1 VVPTLPS
8 RLSTQT
14 SHWTVGLASAFL
26 AQSLRD
32 HIMIDLIRRALTQLG
47 VLSGHPLAFLIF
59 FAYVA
64 AWLVFE
70 PETFDWHGIATIV
83 VWIMTLFIQRAENR
97 DTQSIQAKLDELLHA
112 HSLASNAMTRI
123 DEEQPED
130 IEQHRKDARKD
141 D

>member
-1 VVPTLPS
+1 
-8 RLSTQT
+8 
-14 SHWTVGLASAFL
+14 
-26 AQSLRD
+26 
-32 HIMIDLIRRALTQLG
+32 MTQLG
-47 VLSGHPLAFLIF
+47 VLSGHPLAFTIV
-59 FAYVA
+59 FAYSA
-64 AWLVFE
+64 AWVVFE

-97 DTQSIQAKLDELLHA
+97 DTQSIHAKLDELLHA
-112 HSLASNAMTRI
+112 HNLANNAMTRI

>member
-1 VVPTLPS
+1 MS
-8 RLSTQT
+8 
-14 SHWTVGLASAFL
+14 
-26 AQSLRD
+26 
-32 HIMIDLIRRALTQLG
+32 DLMRRALTQLG
-47 VLSGHPLAFLIF
+47 VLSGHPLAFLIV
-59 FAYVA
+59 FAYVV

>member
-1 VVPTLPS
+1 
-8 RLSTQT
+8 
-14 SHWTVGLASAFL
+14 
-26 AQSLRD
+26 
-32 HIMIDLIRRALTQLG
+32 MIDLIRRALTQLG
-47 VLSGHPLAFLIF
+47 VLSGHPLAFLIV

-70 PETFDWHGIATIV
+70 PETFDWHAVATIV

-97 DTQSIQAKLDELLHA
+97 DTLSIQAKLDELLHA

-130 IEQHRKDARKD
+130 IEQHRKDARKED
-141 D
+141 

>member
-1 VVPTLPS
+1 
-8 RLSTQT
+8 
-14 SHWTVGLASAFL
+14 
-26 AQSLRD
+26 
-32 HIMIDLIRRALTQLG
+32 MIDLLRRTLTQIG
-47 VLSGHPLAFLIF
+47 VLSGHPLAFLIV

-64 AWLVFE
+64 VWLVFE
-70 PETFDWHGIATIV
+70 PETFDWHAIATIA

-97 DTQSIQAKLDELLHA
+97 DTQSIHAKLDELLHA

-130 IEQHRKDARKD
+130 IEEHRKDARKD

>member
-1 VVPTLPS
+1 
-8 RLSTQT
+8 
-14 SHWTVGLASAFL
+14 
-26 AQSLRD
+26 
-32 HIMIDLIRRALTQLG
+32 MIDLIRRALTRLG
-47 VLSGHPLAFLIF
+47 VLSGHPLAFLIV

-97 DTQSIQAKLDELLHA
+97 DTQSIQAKLDEPLHA

-130 IEQHRKDARKD
+130 IEQHRKDARRD

>member
-1 VVPTLPS
+1 
-8 RLSTQT
+8 
-14 SHWTVGLASAFL
+14 
-26 AQSLRD
+26 
-32 HIMIDLIRRALTQLG
+32 MIDLIRRALTQLG
-47 VLSGHPLAFLIF
+47 VLSGHPLAFFIV

-97 DTQSIQAKLDELLHA
+97 DTLSIQAKLDELLHA
-112 HSLASNAMTRI
+112 HSQASNAMTRI

-130 IEQHRKDARKD
+130 IEQHRKDARKED
-141 D
+141 

>member
-1 VVPTLPS
+1 
-8 RLSTQT
+8 
-14 SHWTVGLASAFL
+14 
-26 AQSLRD
+26 
-32 HIMIDLIRRALTQLG
+32 MIDLMRRALTQLG
-47 VLSGHPLAFLIF
+47 VLSGHPLAFLIV

-70 PETFDWHGIATIV
+70 PDTFDWHGIATIV

-112 HSLASNAMTRI
+112 HSMASNSMTRI
-123 DEEQPED
+123 DEEEPEE
-130 IEQHRKDARKD
+130 IERQRKAARKD